1 MNTATYKPRIASP
14 YQVAKKHPF
23 DISAKNHPVRVQIMK
38 IVGQYSLTATFK
50 EDTETTSMFKHIPGL
65 IAFVCTLEH
74 GGRVVGIGR
83 SSAVISESSK
93 YFERVIQT
101 AWNYSLIDS
110 VSKMTRTIDTLQ
122 TAPSKPAYDYPKEA
136 MLNDAIKT
144 RDSYREEEMATEK
157 QKSFLLQLIHT
168 NITNKDELA
177 LRSSQVDEFT
187 RSEASHA
194 IQAFQK

>member
-1 MNTATYKPRIASP
+1 MNTVTFKPRIASP

-23 DISAKNHPVRVQIMK
+23 DISSSNHPVRKEIMK
-38 IVGQYSLTATFK
+38 HVGKFDLTVAFR
-50 EDTETTSMFKHIPGL
+50 EDVEMAGLLKTQGL
-65 IAFVCTLEH
+65 IAFICEVSQNGKIL
-74 GGRVVGIGR
+74 GVGR
-83 SSAVISESSK
+83 SNSLISETSK
-93 YFERVIQT
+93 YFEKVIQSSRD
-101 AWNYSLIDS
+101 YSLVDAI
-110 VSKMTRTIDTLQ
+110 SKLVRATDTLKVN
-122 TAPSKPAYDYPKEA
+122 TSKPSYDYQKEA
-136 MLNDAIKT
+136 MIDDAYKA
-144 RDSYREEEMATEK
+144 RDSYRKEEMATEK